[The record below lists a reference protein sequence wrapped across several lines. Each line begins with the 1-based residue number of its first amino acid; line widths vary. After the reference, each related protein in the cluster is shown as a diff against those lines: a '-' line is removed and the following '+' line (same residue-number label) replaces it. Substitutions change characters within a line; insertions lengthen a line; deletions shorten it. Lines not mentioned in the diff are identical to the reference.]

1 MPLVEQKLHTIPEH
15 LQFLMGLVVQDL
27 LVFGWILTNQ
37 VMVATVKRQNKYVC
51 VGRRV

>member
-27 LVFGWILTNQ
+27 LVFGWILSIIDCGFGPFICL
-37 VMVATVKRQNKYVC
+37 AFE
-51 VGRRV
+51 